1 MSLDLFRD
9 LPGSREPLRLAE
21 GAWLLPGFAADCA
34 GEIFDT
40 LQAVLA
46 AAGLRQ
52 MQTPGGYT
60 MSVAM
65 SCCGELG
72 WTSDPQGYRYTRAD
86 PLTGRAWP
94 AMPAL
99 FRDIAQ
105 GAADAAGYPG
115 FVPDACLI
123 NRYQAGARLSPH
135 QDRDEHDLAWP
146 IVSLSLGLPA
156 RFQFGGARRSEP
168 LRRIELASSDVVVW
182 GGASRLAYHG
192 VMPLLGGRHALTGD
206 CRFNLSFRR
215 AG

>member
-72 WTSDPQGYRYTRAD
+72 WTSDCQGYRYTRVD
-86 PLTGRAWP
+86 PLSGRPWP
-94 AMPAL
+94 AMPAC
-99 FRDIAQ
+99 FRELAQ
-105 GAADAAGYPG
+105 RAADLAGYPG

-123 NRYQAGARLSPH
+123 NRYLAGARLSPH
-135 QDRDEHDLAWP
+135 QDRDERDLAWP
-146 IVSLSLGLPA
+146 IVSLWLGLPA
-156 RFQFGGARRSEP
+156 RLQLRLQRPHRALPGQRLRAPDAVGLARRE
-168 LRRIELASSDVVVW
+168 
-182 GGASRLAYHG
+182 RLA
-192 VMPLLGGRHALTGD
+192 PLAGRIGP
-206 CRFNLSFRR
+206 
-215 AG
+215 